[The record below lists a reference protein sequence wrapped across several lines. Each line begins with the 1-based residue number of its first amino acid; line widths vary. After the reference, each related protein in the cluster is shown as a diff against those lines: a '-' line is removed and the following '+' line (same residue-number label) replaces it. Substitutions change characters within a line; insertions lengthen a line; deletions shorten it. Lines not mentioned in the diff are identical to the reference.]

1 MRCARTG
8 QWNSPDYVAGLR
20 RHAQLAIVKEPENSN
35 IRRSKEWEQREEP
48 ENSNIRRSKEWEQRA
63 MGNGF
68 SIGWIEGGCG
78 RVSDEP
84 KLGQIDG
91 SNREPKKF
99 SSLASWTDGD

>member
-1 MRCARTG
+1 
-8 QWNSPDYVAGLR
+8 
-20 RHAQLAIVKEPENSN
+20 
-35 IRRSKEWEQREEP
+35 
-48 ENSNIRRSKEWEQRA
+48 

-68 SIGWIEGGCG
+68 SIGWME
-78 RVSDEP
+78 RRVRAVSDEP